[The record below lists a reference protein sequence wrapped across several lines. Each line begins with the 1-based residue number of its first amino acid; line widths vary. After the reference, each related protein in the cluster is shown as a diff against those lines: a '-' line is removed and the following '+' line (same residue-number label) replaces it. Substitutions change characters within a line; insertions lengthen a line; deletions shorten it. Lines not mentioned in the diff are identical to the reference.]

1 VAVVEAFCSDRS
13 LVAGDLVVVEGGER
27 RRLDTLGTDVA
38 SSSWRGEDVLFFV
51 GVRGQ
56 QSVAGEVDLLSGVT
70 RALWVS
76 DGATS
81 GVYPQAVQDDEG
93 TVYAVAES
101 YRRAPHLVAVRGGE
115 ERLLADLCHPGSE
128 HLLERAGDMRRV
140 RWTAHDGMPLE
151 GLLVT
156 PPLSVAA
163 PPYPVVVDVHGGPVW
178 TWHDQWKMRGET
190 GPLLASRGYA
200 VLYVN
205 QRGGTGKGQE
215 FARSIA
221 GDMLGA
227 DTGDFLAAVDRL
239 VEDGLVD
246 PARVGVTGTS
256 YGGCMALWLVAR
268 DARFAAAVPV
278 SGVSDWVSFHHTTT
292 IPEFDLLFL
301 PGEPLEPS
309 GEHAR
314 RSPLAHVADVRTP
327 VLLVAGQQDRDV
339 PPSQSQE
346 MHLALAARGAVSEL
360 VVYPEEGHVVGD
372 FPAVV
377 DVVARTVAW
386 FERHMPAS
394 STRVGPVR
402 AGPPES

>member
-1 VAVVEAFCSDRS
+1 VARE
-13 LVAGDLVVVEGGER
+13 
-27 RRLDTLGTDVA
+27 
-38 SSSWRGEDVLFFV
+38 
-51 GVRGQ
+51 
-56 QSVAGEVDLLSGVT
+56 
-70 RALWVS
+70 LWVS

-93 TVYAVAES
+93 IVYAVAER
-101 YRRAPHLVAVRGGE
+101 YRRAPHLVAVRDGS
-115 ERLLADLCHPGSE
+115 ERVLADLSHPGSE
-128 HLLERAGDMRRV
+128 HLLEQAGEIRRV
-140 RWTAHDGMPLE
+140 RWTADDGPPLE
-151 GLLVT
+151 GFLVT

-163 PPYPVVVDVHGGPVW
+163 PPYALVVDIHGGPVW

-215 FARSIA
+215 FGRSIA

-227 DTGDFLAAVDRL
+227 DTGDFLTAVDQL

-246 PARVGVTGTS
+246 RARVGVTGTS

-268 DARFAAAVPV
+268 HTRFAAAVPV

-301 PGEPLEPS
+301 PGGPLEPS
-309 GEHAR
+309 GEYVR
-314 RSPLAHVADVRTP
+314 RSPLVHAAEVRTP
-327 VLLVAGQQDRDV
+327 VLLVAGEQDRDV
-339 PPSQSQE
+339 PPSQSKE
-346 MHLALAARGAVSEL
+346 MHCALAARGAVSEL
-360 VVYPEEGHVVGD
+360 VVYPEEGHIVGD

-386 FERHMPAS
+386 FERHMPAGG
-394 STRVGPVR
+394 R
-402 AGPPES
+402 